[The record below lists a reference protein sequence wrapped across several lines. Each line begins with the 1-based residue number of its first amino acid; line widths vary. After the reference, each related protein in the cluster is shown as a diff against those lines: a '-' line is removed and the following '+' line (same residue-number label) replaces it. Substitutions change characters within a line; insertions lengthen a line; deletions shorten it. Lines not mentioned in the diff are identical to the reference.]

1 MKRQYLVGAGLIT
14 LGAGIAANALLGPLA
29 LHIVRF
35 HNSSSGIEQ
44 LIGGEAISLAVVAPL
59 SVAAGTLWLRGHRA
73 APALAVAPA
82 LYALYT
88 YTTEIVGAQYARY
101 PGNSERFLP
110 LHLGL
115 LALGGA
121 IAVAAWSAL
130 DATPRPTLS
139 PRLRIAAA
147 VALLVPSTLF
157 AVNWL
162 GQLAAYAGGER
173 SQAYRD
179 DPILWWLVK
188 MLDLGI
194 IIPVSLVVGV
204 GLLRN
209 NPVTLKAASGVTGF
223 LACLVGSVAAM
234 GAVQLVKAQ
243 PGTSAAFVAVVAL
256 VALGIGGV
264 AIPLIR
270 ASGVRHRPSQESEA
284 ARGGGRVVGEK
295 GVRDGTAIAHS
306 RLT

>member
-1 MKRQYLVGAGLIT
+1 MKRQHLVGAGLIA

-29 LHIVRF
+29 LHIIRF
-35 HNSSSGIEQ
+35 HNSSSGIAQ
-44 LIGGEAISLAVVAPL
+44 LIGGETISLTVVAPL
-59 SVAAGTLWLRGHRA
+59 SVAAGALWLHGHRA

-115 LALGGA
+115 LGLGGA
-121 IAVAAWSAL
+121 IAVAAWFAL
-130 DATPRPTLS
+130 DATPRPTLA
-139 PRLRIAAA
+139 PRLRVAAA

-194 IIPVSLVVGV
+194 FIPISLGVGI

-209 NPVTLKAASGVTGF
+209 NPVAVKAAAGMTGF

-234 GAVQLVKAQ
+234 GAVQLAKGE
-243 PGTSAAFVAVVAL
+243 PGASPAFVAVAAL
-256 VALGIGGV
+256 VALGIVGV

-270 ASGVRHRPSQESEA
+270 ANDAHHHPSLGSETTRG
-284 ARGGGRVVGEK
+284 ARRGVGEE
-295 GVRDGTAIAHS
+295 GVRDGAAIAHG
-306 RLT
+306 RLP